1 MASPIAHTLGAY
13 AVLVTIEPKFVST
26 RRLNSIALGTA
37 FVFGNLADAD
47 FVIEQ
52 FISNPFWRHHYFT
65 HSVLFGIIV
74 GLVCYLALK
83 IARWK
88 NPFRDA
94 VLVCAAYCSHLLID
108 YFTDDGSKPYGIPLF
123 LPFTDEHFISPFP
136 VFYSIH
142 RGELKDLFSMHNLM
156 GSLIELA
163 VMGVIAYL
171 AFFLAR
177 MRMEAGNGHSPNDS
191 THRA

>member
-13 AVLVTIEPKFVST
+13 AVLVTIEPKLVSS
-26 RRLNSIALGTA
+26 RRLNGIALGTA
-37 FVFGNLADAD
+37 FVFGNLADTD

-52 FISNPFWRHHYFT
+52 FISSPFWRHHYFS

-74 GLVCYLALK
+74 GVVSYMVLK
-83 IARWK
+83 ILRRK
-88 NPFRDA
+88 NAFRDA
-94 VLVCAAYCSHLLID
+94 GLVCAAYCSHLLID

-123 LPFTDEHFISPFP
+123 LPFTEQHFISPLP
-136 VFYSIH
+136 IFYSIH
-142 RGELKDLFSMHNLM
+142 RGELKDLVSMHNLM
-156 GSLIELA
+156 GVMIELA

-177 MRMEAGNGHSPNDS
+177 MRLEAQTGRYSSDS
-191 THRA
+191 ARGV

>member
-13 AVLVTIEPKFVST
+13 AVLVTIEPRLVSS
-26 RRLNSIALGTA
+26 RRLNGIALGTA

-52 FISNPFWRHHYFT
+52 FISSPIWRHHYFS
-65 HSVLFGIIV
+65 HSIFFAILVGIV
-74 GLVCYLALK
+74 TYLVLK

-88 NPFRDA
+88 NAVRDA
-94 VLVCAAYCSHLLID
+94 VLVFAAYSSHLLID

-123 LPFTDEHFISPFP
+123 LPFTQEHFISPLSI
-136 VFYSIH
+136 FYSIH
-142 RGELKDLFSMHNLM
+142 RGELTDLFSMHNLM
-156 GSLIELA
+156 GVLIELA

-177 MRMEAGNGHSPNDS
+177 LRLEAQTSALEQKNV
-191 THRA
+191 